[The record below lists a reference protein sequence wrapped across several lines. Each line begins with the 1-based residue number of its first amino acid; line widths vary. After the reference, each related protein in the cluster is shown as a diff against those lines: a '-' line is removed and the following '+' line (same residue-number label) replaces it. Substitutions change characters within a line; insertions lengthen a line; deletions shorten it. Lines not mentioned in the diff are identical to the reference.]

1 MSNLIGY
8 CCTLPEGLLY
18 DAERNLLAI
27 AKFFLSK
34 YRVQKFSKRRTN
46 EQTDGRGRTRTDG
59 RKNWQYTK
67 IPRLYAVWSGDRV
80 IKIIYLLIKL
90 CQMEMFFLWTHLSL
104 GIYKTLVNWDA
115 CQWQRKKMP
124 TNEWQCMIM
133 PKEHHIDD
141 PHHTLSTSNSF
152 SIINCH
158 KQQLN
163 LCVVL
168 TVNVKIHQNTFSV
181 THEKEAKNVD
191 AEKSGHKEI
200 VRKAILPLGIRHC
213 MHVCTAVIDLS
224 KHTTS

>member
-115 CQWQRKKMP
+115 CQWRIALGGKERKCLQ
-124 TNEWQCMIM
+124 TNDNAWSCQKNITSM
-133 PKEHHIDD
+133 
-141 PHHTLSTSNSF
+141 TL
-152 SIINCH
+152 IILC
-158 KQQLN
+158 QLR
-163 LCVVL
+163 
-168 TVNVKIHQNTFSV
+168 IHF
-181 THEKEAKNVD
+181 
-191 AEKSGHKEI
+191 
-200 VRKAILPLGIRHC
+200 P
-213 MHVCTAVIDLS
+213 
-224 KHTTS
+224 